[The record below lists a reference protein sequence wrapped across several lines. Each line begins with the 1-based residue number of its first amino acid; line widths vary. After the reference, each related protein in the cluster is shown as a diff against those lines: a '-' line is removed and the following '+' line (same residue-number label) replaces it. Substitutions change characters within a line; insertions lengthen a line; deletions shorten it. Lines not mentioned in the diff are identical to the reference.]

1 MYADCRATL
10 ASPAAGIADGDAAH
24 RRCVLSGITSLKPRV
39 CQLGRFNV
47 SYKTLCAVDGCA
59 TITCPHNFC
68 ASQQTHMSQC

>member
-39 CQLGRFNV
+39 CQLGRLMYHTKRCAQLMAVQQLLAPTTFVQV
-47 SYKTLCAVDGCA
+47 SKH
-59 TITCPHNFC
+59 I
-68 ASQQTHMSQC
+68 